1 MADKTPKPDHWPF
14 QSDEAAKDA
23 AAGFRAALE
32 RKKLRE
38 SVRAANREHM
48 RHDRLIVGG
57 RAHTRKPGLS

>member
-1 MADKTPKPDHWPF
+1 MSHDTQKPDHWPF
-14 QSDEAAKDA
+14 QSDQAANDA
-23 AAGFRAALE
+23 AADFRAALE

-57 RAHTRKPGLS
+57 RAHARKPGLS